1 MRITILFVWII
12 ALITPVQA
20 SKIEGRVIDGTT
32 TEKEPLPGVNVYWAG
47 TTEGTVTDESG
58 YFSISQN
65 IKSNILVISSVGY
78 NTDSIQVSKKGF
90 VEVALRPGK
99 MLDEVTIAERTRAT
113 TISRLDTRLSQQI
126 TTKELNRFACCNLS
140 ESFETNASVD
150 VSYSDAVSG
159 VKQIKMLGLDGRYS
173 QLMLENIPILRGA
186 ESAFGLDYIPG
197 TWMESIQ
204 VSKGTSAVKNGYE
217 SVTGQI
223 NIQYKEPSGT
233 EKLHFYT
240 YANQDGKVEANA
252 GYTFKVSEKWKGS
265 LLAHTATNFR
275 ELDINKDQFLDK
287 PMASIGTFMN
297 RWEYKGQK
305 VESKIGLS
313 YLAEERQGGQ
323 IDFDHNK
330 SPDEQSAYGI
340 GVDVEKIHAFS
351 KIGFLLSRPSTSL
364 GTIFSASSFERNAFY
379 GDRTYN
385 TNQYNLYANFI
396 FQSYFINT
404 SHTYNTGGSIVYDNE
419 NFELN
424 DSKSSQE
431 EAVPGVFFEY
441 NYKPIEQLTFMAGMR
456 YDYSTRYGGFE
467 TPRVHFRYAFPAYT
481 TIRASAGKGYRTP
494 NALNENTNVLASG
507 RTIIYDDAEIEQ
519 EEAWNYGLS
528 LVNDIPVFDRD
539 LTISLEYFYTQFN
552 NQLVVDLEQSRSEVH
567 FYNLDGNAFAH
578 SVQAELIY
586 EIIERLD
593 LTVAYRLNDVRST
606 YSGNLEKVPYVSRYK
621 GLISAGYRTNMDKWI
636 FDVTAQFHGQT
647 RLPGAYENNA
657 EQFGIDAPESYINM
671 IAQITKNYKRW
682 SFYVGAEN
690 LTDYTQKNAIVDV
703 QNPNSNTFDASMVW
717 GPLYGRM
724 FYGGIKY
731 ILFD

>member
-1 MRITILFVWII
+1 M
-12 ALITPVQA
+12 
-20 SKIEGRVIDGTT
+20 
-32 TEKEPLPGVNVYWAG
+32 
-47 TTEGTVTDESG
+47 
-58 YFSISQN
+58 
-65 IKSNILVISSVGY
+65 
-78 NTDSIQVSKKGF
+78 
-90 VEVALRPGK
+90 
-99 MLDEVTIAERTRAT
+99 
-113 TISRLDTRLSQQI
+113 SQQI

-159 VKQIKMLGLDGRYS
+159 VKQIKLLGLDGRYS
-173 QLMLENIPILRGA
+173 QLMLENVPILRGA

-252 GYTFKVSEKWKGS
+252 GYTFKINEKWKGS
-265 LLAHTATNFR
+265 FLAHTATNFR
-275 ELDINKDQFLDK
+275 ELDMNDDQFLDK

-313 YLAEERQGGQ
+313 YLTEEREGGQ
-323 IDFDHNK
+323 IDFDHSK
-330 SPDEQSAYGI
+330 PASEQSAYGI
-340 GVDVEKIHAFS
+340 GINVEKIHAFS
-351 KIGFLLSRPSTSL
+351 KVGFLFNRPSTSL
-364 GTIFSASSFERNAFY
+364 GTIFSASGFERNAFY

-385 TNQYNLYANFI
+385 TRQYNLYANFI
-396 FQSYFINT
+396 FQSYIVNT
-404 SHTYNTGGSIVYDNE
+404 NHTYNTGGSIVYDNE
-419 NFELN
+419 DFELN
-424 DSKSSQE
+424 TIKSSQE

-467 TPRVHFRYAFPAYT
+467 TPRAHFRYAFPAYT

-507 RTIIYDDAEIEQ
+507 RAIIYDDAEIEQ

-528 LVNDIPVFDRD
+528 IVNDIPVFDRD
-539 LTISLEYFYTQFN
+539 LTISLEYFYTQFD

-578 SVQAELIY
+578 SIQAELMY
-586 EIIERLD
+586 EVIERLD

-636 FDVTAQFHGQT
+636 FDITAQFHGQT

-657 EQFGIDAPESYINM
+657 ELFGIDAPESYINM